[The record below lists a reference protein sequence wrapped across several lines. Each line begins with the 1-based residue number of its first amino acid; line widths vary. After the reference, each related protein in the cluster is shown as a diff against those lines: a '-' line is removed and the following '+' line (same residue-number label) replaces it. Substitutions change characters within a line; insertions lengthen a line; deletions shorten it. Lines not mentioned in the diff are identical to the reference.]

1 MAQMANVSATD
12 YADCIGVHYTAGTV
26 SPAQSS
32 GASAGSHYS
41 WYYGPIR
48 EQYFNAFG
56 GSRKLC
62 FTDFGYLTADGLGS
76 LPPAFSWAGSNSVA
90 SQAQWLAQAA
100 LASQASGKVRLM
112 IVWNIDIN
120 SWNAATADTRAGYAI
135 IRPNGSCPACD
146 SLRTVMTARN

>member
-1 MAQMANVSATD
+1 MVAEIYN
-12 YADCIGVHYTAGTV
+12 
-26 SPAQSS
+26 
-32 GASAGSHYS
+32 
-41 WYYGPIR
+41 
-48 EQYFNAFG
+48 
-56 GSRKLC
+56 
-62 FTDFGYLTADGLGS
+62 ADGNLSLAAQRLAILGS